1 MNIYDSITNRVV
13 EALEN
18 GTKPWKKP
26 WVCTSLAY
34 NIASRRNYSLLNQ
47 MLFKTYW
54 QVCNISSMD

>member
-34 NIASRRNYSLLNQ
+34 NIASRRNYSLLVPCP
-47 MLFKTYW
+47 YIW
-54 QVCNISSMD
+54 